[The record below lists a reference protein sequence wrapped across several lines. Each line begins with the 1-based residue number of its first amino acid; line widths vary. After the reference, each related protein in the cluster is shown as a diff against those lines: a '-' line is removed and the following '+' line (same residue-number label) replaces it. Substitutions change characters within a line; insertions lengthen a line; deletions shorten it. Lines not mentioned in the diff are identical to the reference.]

1 MKSDLSELKSSISEM
16 KNLSSSVTTS
26 TQQSNFSRSSSAASS
41 ATTISA
47 AGALTNPVSDFLR
60 NSIEQ
65 LDVDDGGGG
74 LDDNDVGNGEPVIT
88 FPDTDA
94 PSTPPAIGA
103 LTSPNLVNS
112 MALSGTNNSAA
123 ATASEMK
130 FEQKRMTTA
139 TKTKVVTDSFSAEQ
153 ASANTAEVRRLQAN
167 ELSMQQQTAASAVRS
182 RLEMDGITAEKSTV
196 LKQVRYFIIIIIIYI
211 HTLKPQCTQNS

>member
-65 LDVDDGGGG
+65 LDVDDGG

-88 FPDTDA
+88 FPDTDT

-112 MALSGTNNSAA
+112 MALSGTNNSATVA
-123 ATASEMK
+123 AASASEMK

-196 LKQVRYFIIIIIIYI
+196 LKQVRNFIIIY
-211 HTLKPQCTQNS
+211 